1 MWVQFREEEN
11 PNGTY
16 GKMYCIDNRNVEVG
30 IQQIRIVG
38 QGTTEY
44 VKFPSDEAATSAYN
58 SLAIALKDA
67 KHFIL
72 V

>member
-11 PNGTY
+11 PNGIY
-16 GKMYCIDNRNVEVG
+16 GKLYCIHNRNVEIG

-38 QGTTEY
+38 QGSTEY
-44 VKFPSDEAATSAYN
+44 VKFPSDEAATRAYN
-58 SLAIALKDA
+58 SLTIALKNA
-67 KHFIL
+67 KHSIS

>member
-11 PNGTY
+11 PNGIY
-16 GKMYCIDNRNVEVG
+16 GKMYCIANRNVEVG

-44 VKFPSDEAATSAYN
+44 VKFPSEVV
-58 SLAIALKDA
+58 LKMACLSDS
-67 KHFIL
+67 
-72 V
+72 VE